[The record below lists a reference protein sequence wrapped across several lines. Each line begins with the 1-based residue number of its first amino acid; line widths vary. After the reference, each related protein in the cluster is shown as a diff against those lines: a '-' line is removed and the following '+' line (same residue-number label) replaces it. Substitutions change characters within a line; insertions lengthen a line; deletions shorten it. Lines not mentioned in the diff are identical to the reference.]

1 MIQPLTKNDRST
13 AAARRPTRSGF
24 SLVELS
30 VVVIIIGVLAAFGV
44 PRLLRSVEKSKASE
58 AFKYLTSVRDAQ
70 ERDSMRNG
78 EYAGS
83 IEDLDF
89 RQATPKYF
97 SLLPIVPGDTG
108 SLQDSWSMTLRRQGA
123 SAGYGAYEIT
133 FTQEGY
139 DAATSTIEALPDIH
153 PMAR

>member
-1 MIQPLTKNDRST
+1 MIHQANFAVIRRRRSSR
-13 AAARRPTRSGF
+13 AGF

-30 VVVIIIGVLAAFGV
+30 VVVIILGVLAAFGV
-44 PRLLRSVEKSKASE
+44 PRLMRSVEKSKASE
-58 AFKYLTSVRDAQ
+58 AFKYLTAIRDAQ
-70 ERDSMRNG
+70 ERDSMRHG

-89 RQATPKYF
+89 QQAAPKYF

-123 SAGYGAYEIT
+123 AAGYGTYEIT
-133 FTQEGY
+133 FTQDGY
-139 DAATSTIEALPDIH
+139 DAAASTIESLPDIH